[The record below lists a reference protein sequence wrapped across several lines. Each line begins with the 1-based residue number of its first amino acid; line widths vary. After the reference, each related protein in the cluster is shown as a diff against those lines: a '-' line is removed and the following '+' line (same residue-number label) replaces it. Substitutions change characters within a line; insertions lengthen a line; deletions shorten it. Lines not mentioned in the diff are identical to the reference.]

1 MSLSNSGSTPSPPTQ
16 PTPSSPTQPTPSS
29 PTQPTPSSPT
39 QPPSSPLPSSGLPS
53 LPAAAAMSHPT
64 STNPPSSTSHVRS
77 TAPPLFIP
85 RPPPTSISRPVNR
98 AYTRR
103 RIPISPC
110 NSPTPGGSGS
120 TPNESDI
127 PSSGGQLNLPDDDGE
142 DEVDSPVVAT
152 AGKRGRGGIASG
164 RGRGAASKPT
174 KRRKY

>member
-1 MSLSNSGSTPSPPTQ
+1 MSLSNSGSRPSP
-16 PTPSSPTQPTPSS
+16 PTQPTPSS

-53 LPAAAAMSHPT
+53 LPAAAATSHPT

-85 RPPPTSISRPVNR
+85 RPPPALISRPVNR

-103 RIPISPC
+103 RIAISPC

-120 TPNESDI
+120 TPNESNV
-127 PSSGGQLNLPDDDGE
+127 PSSGGQPNLLDDDGE
-142 DEVDSPVVAT
+142 DEVDPPVVA
-152 AGKRGRGGIASG
+152 APRKQGRGGIVSG

-174 KRRKY
+174 KRPRY

>member
-1 MSLSNSGSTPSPPTQ
+1 MSLSNSGSRPSP
-16 PTPSSPTQPTPSS
+16 

-53 LPAAAAMSHPT
+53 LPAAAATSHPT
-64 STNPPSSTSHVRS
+64 SINPPSSTSHVRS

-110 NSPTPGGSGS
+110 NSPTTGGSGS
-120 TPNESDI
+120 TSNESDV
-127 PSSGGQLNLPDDDGE
+127 PSSGGQPNLPEDDGE
-142 DEVDSPVVAT
+142 DEVDPPVVAAT
-152 AGKRGRGGIASG
+152 RKRGRGGIASG
-164 RGRGAASKPT
+164 RGRGAASKST
-174 KRRKY
+174 KRPRY